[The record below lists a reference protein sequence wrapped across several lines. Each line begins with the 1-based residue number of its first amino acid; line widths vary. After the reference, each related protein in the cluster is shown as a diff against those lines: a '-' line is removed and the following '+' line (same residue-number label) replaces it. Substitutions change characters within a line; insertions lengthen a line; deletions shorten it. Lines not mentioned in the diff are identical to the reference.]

1 MQLPLITIFATCE
14 LVPDVW
20 GCAQVAVRVRP
31 TVSRPVHGKDLWFVR
46 RTAPDSV
53 AVGNRSF
60 AVDGV
65 LDGRAAQ
72 QV

>member
-1 MQLPLITIFATCE
+1 M
-14 LVPDVW
+14 V
-20 GCAQVAVRVRP
+20 VRVRP
-31 TVSRPVHGKDLWFVR
+31 TVSRSVDGKDLWFVR

-53 AVGNRSF
+53 AVSNRSF

-65 LDGRAAQ
+65 LDGRVSQ